1 MVAKTRLPIFKIKAG
16 EQLWALQIEGKY
28 CEAANNTI
36 LYVVTATFSV
46 QNHSSVEQL
55 MFMFKNIA
63 SIKWSFALLNIE
75 NNKNGIKMDEII
87 C

>member
-1 MVAKTRLPIFKIKAG
+1 MKRCWTLS
-16 EQLWALQIEGKY
+16 LQTIGKY

-75 NNKNGIKMDEII
+75 NNKNGIKMGEII